1 MAFVPVCGNSAGT
14 FGIGLFGVGVGG
26 VCFFGTSTF
35 ALSQPSLSPGI
46 VGVSTQAV
54 LIVLIPVAVACDL
67 ITTVLL
73 SPIFKELIFSVRIL
87 SLISPLSALTKV
99 IFAGARSVTTTSFK
113 STFPLFATVI
123 S

>member
-1 MAFVPVCGNSAGT
+1 M
-14 FGIGLFGVGVGG
+14 
-26 VCFFGTSTF
+26 
-35 ALSQPSLSPGI
+35 
-46 VGVSTQAV
+46 
-54 LIVLIPVAVACDL
+54 LIALIPVAVARDL

-73 SPIFKELIFSVRIL
+73 SPTSNELIFIVRTL

-113 STFPLFATVI
+113 LTFPLFETVI

>member
-1 MAFVPVCGNSAGT
+1 MLFAPVCGNSVGI
-14 FGIGLFGVGVGG
+14 FGVRLFGVGVGG

-54 LIVLIPVAVACDL
+54 FTAVIPVAVACDL
-67 ITTVLL
+67 IVIVLL
-73 SPIFKELIFSVRIL
+73 SPTFKELIFRVKVL

-99 IFAGARSVTTTSFK
+99 IFAGAWSVTTTSFK
-113 STFPLFATVI
+113 STFPLFETVI

>member
-1 MAFVPVCGNSAGT
+1 M
-14 FGIGLFGVGVGG
+14 FGVGVGE
-26 VCFFGTSTF
+26 VCFFGTSTL

-54 LIVLIPVAVACDL
+54 FTAVIPVAVACDL
-67 ITTVLL
+67 IVIVLL
-73 SPIFKELIFSVRIL
+73 SPTFKELIFRVKVL

-113 STFPLFATVI
+113 STFPLFETVI